1 MKVPAILID
10 AAPALFT
17 LLISVPEGRN
27 GSNATT
33 MNFETLN
40 YMQPAVEVINVD
52 VEKGFANSQLESPGE
67 GGDI

>member
-1 MKVPAILID
+1 MKNAI
-10 AAPALFT
+10 
-17 LLISVPEGRN
+17 
-27 GSNATT
+27 
-33 MNFETLN
+33 LN